1 MLCKNHPTQLCQNVY
16 SEGWNMLVW
25 RMRHICT
32 GLQAFQVLD
41 VTTDLNFVK
50 VFQSHASCPGK
61 MSRLIWSQ
69 WFTKHEKCCIH
80 KGISSLKKNW
90 WKGGGSK
97 ETWFAQETSAF
108 APIFFPHCAQDLWKT
123 WKRSLNVIFPLKC
136 KTWNMNHLS
145 SCISTHYMNQSSH
158 MQHMIQFF
166 HSDKSLC
173 YFHWPCSSLHKNKRF
188 WSKTLEPISL
198 RKSQA
203 AYWNAVTIHL
213 PLLLHIL
220 NVSDYTKVVFS

>member
-90 WKGGGSK
+90 WRGGLKRNMVRSRNLSICTYFFSPLCTRLVK
-97 ETWFAQETSAF
+97 DMETFSERYFPPHVQNMEHESLVFLHINTLYE
-108 APIFFPHCAQDLWKT
+108 PIFSYAAYDTIL
-123 WKRSLNVIFPLKC
+123 
-136 KTWNMNHLS
+136 
-145 SCISTHYMNQSSH
+145 
-158 MQHMIQFF
+158 
-166 HSDKSLC
+166 
-173 YFHWPCSSLHKNKRF
+173 
-188 WSKTLEPISL
+188 SL
-198 RKSQA
+198 R
-203 AYWNAVTIHL
+203 
-213 PLLLHIL
+213 
-220 NVSDYTKVVFS
+220 

>member
-90 WKGGGSK
+90 WRGGAQKKHGSLK
-97 ETWFAQETSAF
+97 KPQHLHLF
-108 APIFFPHCAQDLWKT
+108 FFPTVHKTCERHGNVLWTLFSPSRAKHGT
-123 WKRSLNVIFPLKC
+123 WITCLPAYQHIIWTNLLICSIWYNSFTQIKVSA
-136 KTWNMNHLS
+136 
-145 SCISTHYMNQSSH
+145 ISTDLVAHY
-158 MQHMIQFF
+158 I
-166 HSDKSLC
+166 
-173 YFHWPCSSLHKNKRF
+173 R
-188 WSKTLEPISL
+188 
-198 RKSQA
+198 
-203 AYWNAVTIHL
+203 
-213 PLLLHIL
+213 
-220 NVSDYTKVVFS
+220 TKDFDLKL